1 MKRAYVAL
9 LETHLEDFPGVV
21 IVGPR
26 QCGKTTLLAELPP
39 GWKRFDL
46 ERQSDH
52 QQVARDPD
60 LFLRLNSSRVAI
72 DEGQILLPLF
82 PALRVA
88 IDEERQTRGRFVV
101 TGSSSPDLLS
111 SVSESLAGRVAVIEM
126 APFSIEEAF
135 ELTPS
140 PISLAL
146 RDRWSAVRLADE
158 LDAFVAGP
166 RSRLSVQEIHR
177 YWFRGGYPEPWVRG
191 TDRFHLAWMEGY
203 VRTYLQRDVARLF
216 PGLNAEAFRMFMQL
230 LAGLSGTIINYADV
244 ARALS
249 VSQPTIRHYFQIAH
263 GTFLWRHVPAYTGST
278 TRRTVRHP
286 RGYLRDSGLLHHLL
300 RIPDLEA
307 LLSHPR
313 MGASWEGM
321 VIEQILRGL
330 SARGVPA
337 DASYYRTQGGAEID
351 LVLAGQFGVI
361 PIEVKYGQSIRER
374 SLRSVSD
381 FVREHDCPFGL
392 VVHAGED
399 VRRFD
404 ERLLGVPVRGL

>member
-1 MKRAYVAL
+1 MSRPYHLL
-9 LETHLEDFPGVV
+9 LETLLEDFPAVA

-26 QCGKTTLLAELPP
+26 QCGKTTLLGELPP

-46 ERQSDH
+46 ERQADY
-52 QQVARDPD
+52 QQVFRDPD
-60 LFLRLNSSRVAI
+60 LFLRLNPSRVAI
-72 DEGQILLPLF
+72 DEGQILPSLF

-88 IDEERQTRGRFVV
+88 IDDDRQTRGRFVV
-101 TGSSSPDLLS
+101 TGSSSPDLLQ
-111 SVSESLAGRVAVIEM
+111 SVSETLAGRAAIIEM
-126 APFSIEEAF
+126 APFSMEEAF

-146 RDRWSAVRLADE
+146 RDRWSLARLADE
-158 LDAFVAGP
+158 LEASARGP
-166 RSRLSVQEIHR
+166 RSRLPVTEIHR

-191 TDRFHLAWMEGY
+191 TDRFHRAWMEGY
-203 VRTYLQRDVARLF
+203 SQTYLQRDVARLF
-216 PGLNAEAFRMFMQL
+216 PGLNADAFRMFLQL
-230 LAGLSGTIINYADV
+230 LAGLSGTIVNYSDV

-249 VSQPTIRHYFQIAH
+249 VSQPTVRQYFRIAH
-263 GTFLWRHVPAYTGST
+263 GTFLWRHLPAYSGKT
-278 TRRTVRHP
+278 TKRTVRHP

-300 RIPDLEA
+300 RIADLDT

-330 SARGVPA
+330 SARGVPFE
-337 DASYYRTQGGAEID
+337 ASFYRTQGGAEVD
-351 LVLAGQFGVI
+351 LVLEGRFGVI
-361 PIEVKYGQSIRER
+361 PVEVKYGQSIRER
-374 SLRSVSD
+374 SLRSVGD

-399 VRRFD
+399 VRRLD
-404 ERLLGVPVRGL
+404 ERLLGVPVWAM